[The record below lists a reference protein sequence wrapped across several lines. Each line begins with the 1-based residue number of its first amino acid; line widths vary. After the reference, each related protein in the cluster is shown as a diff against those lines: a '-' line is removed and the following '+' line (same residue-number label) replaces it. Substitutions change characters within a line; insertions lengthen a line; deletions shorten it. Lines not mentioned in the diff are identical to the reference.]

1 MELGHRGDV
10 MCLCVCVLG
19 GASFPA
25 SPFIF
30 EYDLEM

>member
-1 MELGHRGDV
+1 MELGHRAGV
-10 MCLCVCVLG
+10 CVCVLG

-30 EYDLEM
+30 EYDLEI